1 MQSFLLDRVTL
12 LFNIATVST
21 VTCLYL
27 SHVMLIKVY
36 GVISDPGLTFT
47 QSPTINENAGPLT
60 FTSALHRKI
69 QVGITDPS
77 DVLDPNVR
85 LPSQPSWK

>member
-12 LFNIATVST
+12 LFYIVTVST

-36 GVISDPGLTFT
+36 GVASDPGLTFT
-47 QSPTINENAGPLT
+47 QSLTIDENDEPLT
-60 FTSALHRKI
+60 FTSALHGKI
-69 QVGITDPS
+69 QIDIC
-77 DVLDPNVR
+77 R
-85 LPSQPSWK
+85 LYFWDQDRVFGG